1 MIKRLKI
8 KFICLAMTSLF
19 ILLAA
24 VVAGMNVINFHSV
37 VTEADETL
45 MFLSQNK
52 GMFPQ
57 LEDGKEEGRGG
68 MPPHMSPETPYESRY
83 FSVVMDKSG
92 TVIQTDTSKIIS
104 VDADTAKKYAE
115 TVMGSS
121 DESGFAERFRYV
133 RSVEE
138 SEIRITFL
146 DCGRTLDSFYSFLWV
161 SIGMALL
168 GFAVI
173 FVVIVFFAD
182 RMIRPVAES
191 YEKQKR
197 FITDAGHEI
206 KTPLTIINANVDI
219 LEMDMGDNECL
230 HDIRQQTE
238 RLTLLTNELVYL
250 TRMEEAQDN
259 LQKIELPVSDIVY
272 ETVISFK
279 ALAQIQEKELV
290 YNIQPMLS
298 MEGDQKAI
306 QQLISILMDNALKYS
321 PQGSR
326 IEVNLVK
333 QGRTCRLDVSNITE
347 DPMDKEEI
355 TRVFDRFYRADR
367 SRNSETGGHGIGLSA
382 AKAIV
387 TAHGGKIQA
396 WMQDETVFHITVT
409 FSTDLFDKS
418 AGRAKK

>member
-19 ILLAA
+19 ILLAV
-24 VVAGMNVINFHSV
+24 VVAGMNVINYHSV
-37 VTEADETL
+37 VTGADETL
-45 MFLSQNK
+45 MFLTQNK
-52 GMFPQ
+52 GGFPQ
-57 LEDGKEEGRGG
+57 PEDGRGG
-68 MPPHMSPETPYESRY
+68 TPSRMSPETPYESRY
-83 FSVVMDKSG
+83 FSVLLNESG
-92 TVIQTDTSKIIS
+92 TVIQTDTSKITS
-104 VDADTAKKYAE
+104 VDAGSAKEYAE
-115 TVMGSS
+115 AVMDSP
-121 DESGFAERFRYV
+121 DERGFVGRFRYV
-133 RSVEE
+133 RHVEG

-146 DCGRTLDSFYSFLWV
+146 DCGRTLDSFYDFLRV

-168 GFAVI
+168 GFIVI
-173 FVVIVFFAD
+173 FFVIVFFAG
-182 RMIRPVAES
+182 RILRPVAES

-219 LEMDMGDNECL
+219 LEMDMEDHECL
-230 HDIRQQTE
+230 QDIRQQTE

-250 TRMEEAQDN
+250 ARMEEAEDH

-290 YNIQPMLS
+290 CDIQPMLS
-298 MEGDQKAI
+298 MKGDHKAI
-306 QQLISILMDNALKYS
+306 RQLISLLMDNALKYS
-321 PQGSR
+321 PQGST
-326 IEVNLVK
+326 IAVNFAK
-333 QGRTCRLDVSNITE
+333 QGRMCRLDISNITE
-347 DPMDKEEI
+347 SPVDNTDI
-355 TRVFDRFYRADR
+355 TRVFDRFYRADH

-396 WMQDETVFHITVT
+396 WMQEGTIFHITVT
-409 FSTDLFDKS
+409 FPVLLLT
-418 AGRAKK
+418 